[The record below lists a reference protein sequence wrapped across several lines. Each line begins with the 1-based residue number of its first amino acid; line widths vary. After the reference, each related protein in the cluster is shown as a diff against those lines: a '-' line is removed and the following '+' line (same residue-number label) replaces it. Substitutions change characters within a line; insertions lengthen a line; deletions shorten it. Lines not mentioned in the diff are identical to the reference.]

1 LALNAIL
8 PGKPWEVQMLSRA
21 IQSKA
26 YPVCNANSLNRNA
39 TKNLL
44 CAAIFAVGLTQI
56 QCATAQSYPSRP
68 ITLVVPFAAGGPT
81 DTLARVL
88 AERMRATLGQPVI
101 VENVSGAAG
110 TISIGRVV
118 RATPDG
124 YTLSLGPWNSHVLTG
139 ALYTLPFD
147 LQKDL
152 QPVALIASNPSVIV
166 SKTAAPAKD
175 LRELIAWMK
184 GNPDKLSVGTS
195 GVGAATHVAGVLLQ
209 QLTGTR
215 FQFVPY
221 RGAGPAVQDLV
232 AGQIDLMIDQVSNV
246 LGQVRAG
253 RIRGYAI
260 TSKTRA
266 LVAPELPTVDEAGL
280 PDFYI
285 SVWHGLWA
293 PKGTPKDVVAKLNS
307 AVIDALAD
315 ANVRARFAD
324 IGQEIYPRDQQTP
337 DALAALQKSEIEKW
351 WPIIKAAGI
360 KAE

>member
-1 LALNAIL
+1 
-8 PGKPWEVQMLSRA
+8 V
-21 IQSKA
+21 
-26 YPVCNANSLNRNA
+26 NSLRHVS
-39 TKNLL
+39 KNLL
-44 CAAIFAVGLTQI
+44 RAAIFTAVLAPI
-56 QCATAQSYPSRP
+56 QSATAQSYPSRP
-68 ITLVVPFAAGGPT
+68 VTLVLPFAAGGPT
-81 DTLARVL
+81 DTLARIL
-88 AERMRATLGQPVI
+88 ADRMRVTLGQPVI
-101 VENVSGAAG
+101 VENVTGAAG

-118 RATPDG
+118 RAAPDG
-124 YTLSLGPWNSHVLTG
+124 YTLSMGPWNSHVLTG

-152 QPVALIASNPSVIV
+152 QPIALIANNPSVIV
-166 SKTAAPAKD
+166 SKTAAPATNLK
-175 LRELIAWMK
+175 ELIAWIK
-184 GNPDKLSVGTS
+184 ANPDKLSAGTS

-232 AGQIDLMIDQVSNV
+232 AGQIDLMIDQISNV

-253 RIRGYAI
+253 RIRGYAV

-280 PDFYI
+280 PDFHI

-293 PKGTPKDVVAKLNS
+293 PKSTPKDIIAKLNG
-307 AVIDALAD
+307 AVVEALAD
-315 ANVRARFAD
+315 ANVRARFVE
-324 IGQEIYPRDQQTP
+324 IGQELYPIEQQTP
-337 DALAALQKSEIEKW
+337 DALAALQKAEIEKW

>member
-1 LALNAIL
+1 
-8 PGKPWEVQMLSRA
+8 MLSH
-21 IQSKA
+21 
-26 YPVCNANSLNRNA
+26 VDRNA
-39 TKNLL
+39 MKKLL
-44 CAAIFAVGLTQI
+44 CAAIFAAGLTPTES
-56 QCATAQSYPSRP
+56 ATAQSYPSRP
-68 ITLVVPFAAGGPT
+68 ITVVLPFAAGGPT
-81 DTLARVL
+81 DTLARIL

-101 VENVSGAAG
+101 IENVAGAAG

-118 RATPDG
+118 RAAPDG

-139 ALYTLPFD
+139 ALYTLAFD
-147 LQKDL
+147 PQKDL
-152 QPVALIASNPSVIV
+152 QPVALIANNPSVIV
-166 SKTAAPAKD
+166 SKTAAPATD
-175 LRELIAWMK
+175 LKELITWIKA
-184 GNPDKLSVGTS
+184 NPDKLSAGTS

-232 AGQIDLMIDQVSNV
+232 AGQIDLMIDQISNV

-253 RIRGYAI
+253 RIRGYAV

-280 PDFYI
+280 PDFHI

-307 AVIDALAD
+307 AVVDALAD

-324 IGQEIYPRDQQTP
+324 IGQEIYPPDQLTP
-337 DALAALQKSEIEKW
+337 AALGALQKAEIEKW

>member
-1 LALNAIL
+1 
-8 PGKPWEVQMLSRA
+8 M
-21 IQSKA
+21 
-26 YPVCNANSLNRNA
+26 
-39 TKNLL
+39 KNLL
-44 CAAIFAVGLTQI
+44 CAAFVVAGLVPVES
-56 QCATAQSYPSRP
+56 AAQSYPSRP
-68 ITLVVPFAAGGPT
+68 ITMVLPFAAGGPT
-81 DTLARVL
+81 DTLARIL
-88 AERMRATLGQPVI
+88 AERMRGSLGQPVI
-101 VENVSGAAG
+101 VENVAGAAG
-110 TISIGRVV
+110 TLSIGRVV

-139 ALYTLPFD
+139 ALYSLPFD
-147 LQKDL
+147 LQNDL
-152 QPVALIASNPSVIV
+152 QPVSLIANNPSVIV

-175 LRELIAWMK
+175 LSELIAWIK
-184 GNPDKLSVGTS
+184 ANPDKLSAGTS

-232 AGQIDLMIDQVSNV
+232 AGQIDLMIDQISNV
-246 LGQVRAG
+246 LGQIRAG
-253 RIRGYAI
+253 RVRGYAV

-280 PDFYI
+280 PDFHI

-293 PKGTPKDVVAKLNS
+293 PKNTPRETVARLNG
-307 AVIDALAD
+307 AVIEALAD
-315 ANVRARFAD
+315 VNVRARFAD
-324 IGQEIYPRDQQTP
+324 IGQEIYPIDQQRP
-337 DALAALQKSEIEKW
+337 DALAALQKAEIEKW

>member
-1 LALNAIL
+1 MFS
-8 PGKPWEVQMLSRA
+8 QA
-21 IQSKA
+21 IQLQAHRA
-26 YPVCNANSLNRNA
+26 YNANSLLDRNVIK
-39 TKNLL
+39 TLL
-44 CAAIFAVGLTQI
+44 CAAIFAAGLTSVQS
-56 QCATAQSYPSRP
+56 ATAQSYPSRP
-68 ITLVVPFAAGGPT
+68 ITMVVPFAAGGPT

-88 AERMRATLGQPVI
+88 AERMRTTLGQPVI
-101 VENVSGAAG
+101 VENVIGAAG

-118 RATPDG
+118 RAAPDG

-139 ALYTLPFD
+139 ALYTLAFD

-152 QPVALIASNPSVIV
+152 QPVALIANNPSVIV
-166 SKTAAPAKD
+166 SKTAAPAGD
-175 LRELIAWMK
+175 LRELIVWMK

-253 RIRGYAI
+253 RIRGYAV
-260 TSKTRA
+260 TSQTRA

-280 PDFYI
+280 PDFHI

-293 PKGTPKDVVAKLNS
+293 PKGTPKDVIAKLNG
-307 AVIDALAD
+307 AVVNALAD
-315 ANVRARFAD
+315 ANVRQRFAD

-337 DALAALQKSEIEKW
+337 DGLAALQKAEIEKW